1 MEICRLTP
9 GQEGLFSVF
18 LPEPLP
24 KYDGA
29 VRLLGFHEDGAAYG
43 AAVVGIGILRAEILS
58 VRSAG
63 CPAGTC
69 ERALAD
75 QMIANAGKTSLQ
87 EIVFL
92 EEGTEEELDALEE
105 ALAGVGFVAEE
116 GGSACMRTTLGKA
129 AGGKAGQ
136 LLMRLA
142 KGKPVVSFDQLPSS
156 AVVRH
161 NAEHPGTPIRPDEFD
176 TGLSRF
182 FLDGPEIRAVLLLAR
197 EESGLRIDW
206 MSSYGAPTDAM
217 GWLVGA
223 ALQAAS
229 DSEPEEAALTL
240 AAGDESARRLAERLG
255 FEPIETDRRV
265 RIFTCYLK

>member
-1 MEICRLTP
+1 
-9 GQEGLFSVF
+9 
-18 LPEPLP
+18 
-24 KYDGA
+24 
-29 VRLLGFHEDGAAYG
+29 
-43 AAVVGIGILRAEILS
+43 
-58 VRSAG
+58 
-63 CPAGTC
+63 
-69 ERALAD
+69 
-75 QMIANAGKTSLQ
+75 
-87 EIVFL
+87 
-92 EEGTEEELDALEE
+92 
-105 ALAGVGFVAEE
+105 
-116 GGSACMRTTLGKA
+116 MRTTLGKA
-129 AGGKAGQ
+129 AGGKTGQ

-161 NAEHPGTPIRPDEFD
+161 NTEHPGTPIRPDEFD

-206 MSSYGAPTDAM
+206 MSSYGAPADAM

-229 DSEPEEAALTL
+229 DSEPEEAALIL